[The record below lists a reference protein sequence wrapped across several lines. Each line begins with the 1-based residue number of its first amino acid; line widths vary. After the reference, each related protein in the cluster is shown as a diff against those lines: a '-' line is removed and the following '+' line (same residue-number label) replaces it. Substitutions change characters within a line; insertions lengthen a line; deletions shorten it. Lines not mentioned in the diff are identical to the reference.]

1 MDELKKKHEK
11 DGKVNM
17 CKGLRDLM
25 ADERAEGKTQTL
37 ITLIRKKVQKGKTLA
52 ETADELEETA
62 ENISGLYTLI
72 KEHPNEDVEKIMELM
87 KAK

>member
-1 MDELKKKHEK
+1 MCAVRPIFRIHELYLNRIFCLTKAEEK
-11 DGKVNM
+11 
-17 CKGLRDLM
+17 
-25 ADERAEGKTQTL
+25 AEGKIQSL
-37 ITLIRKKVQKGKTLA
+37 IILIQKKVQKGKTLT
-52 ETADELEETA
+52 ETAGELEETA